1 MYPLGQCVAPV
12 PTGKL
17 DSVAGTIFQS
27 ASEVVTV
34 ILAALLFLSPV
45 SLFGNFVPSVSNP
58 TAIVDEV
65 SIATS
70 PTPTSTSKELT
81 APSTPTPVIASEVSA
96 ASMPQPK
103 VSSDADST
111 FADPAAPEPR
121 PFAFQSVKSAI
132 RHGRVSR
139 NEKITWYSL
148 MIATHTGAALD
159 AWSTRRAL
167 SGNFGREGDPLMRP
181 FAHSKTLY
189 LATQV
194 TPLLMDIIGRRAMT
208 SERTWLRKLWWAPQS
223 TMATV
228 SFEAAVHNIGV
239 VH

>member
-45 SLFGNFVPSVSNP
+45 SLFGNFVPSISNP

-70 PTPTSTSKELT
+70 PTSTSTSTSKALT

-103 VSSDADST
+103 VSSDA
-111 FADPAAPEPR
+111 
-121 PFAFQSVKSAI
+121 
-132 RHGRVSR
+132 
-139 NEKITWYSL
+139 
-148 MIATHTGAALD
+148 
-159 AWSTRRAL
+159 
-167 SGNFGREGDPLMRP
+167 
-181 FAHSKTLY
+181 
-189 LATQV
+189 
-194 TPLLMDIIGRRAMT
+194 
-208 SERTWLRKLWWAPQS
+208 
-223 TMATV
+223 
-228 SFEAAVHNIGV
+228 
-239 VH
+239 